1 MRGGSLTQIFPV
13 QDGFVQDIA
22 EIVQVGMQIKA
33 RIHNVDPGTSKVGLT
48 MRSPESEQTRDERQ
62 ARRSERVE
70 RSGGSER
77 ADAGD
82 RGQVPVQARMRRAP
96 KGAARACIPG

>member
-1 MRGGSLTQIFPV
+1 MQIFAV

-33 RIHNVDPGTSKVGLT
+33 RIHNVDPGLNKVGLT
-48 MRSPESEQTRDERQ
+48 MRSLESQQVRDERQ

-70 RSGGSER
+70 RFGGGER
-77 ADAGD
+77 GDAGD
-82 RGQVPVQARMRRAP
+82 RGHAPVQARLRRTP
-96 KGAARACIPG
+96 KGAA